1 MAISGCTSDRHLL
14 FRVCFGGEGYGCRCI
29 KSRTVNATK
38 NQLWDR
44 VFTLILTCSPQM
56 KHQVSYPVLILINA
70 NPFTYMA
77 IIAVAIRNQVFDDRR
92 TIANTPSL
100 QRIKGDEGVNDRP

>member
-1 MAISGCTSDRHLL
+1 
-14 FRVCFGGEGYGCRCI
+14 
-29 KSRTVNATK
+29 
-38 NQLWDR
+38 
-44 VFTLILTCSPQM
+44 M